1 MTSPEELAVTDFPLV
16 HFNETAEK
24 NITGEITTEQSSN
37 QKLEDLNLKNESS
50 QNLQLQSRGNLAMPD
65 TIRSKSVNKWI
76 NDSTGKHL
84 QELSP
89 ASNITKLRS
98 SPASGMV
105 NHSQE

>member
-1 MTSPEELAVTDFPLV
+1 MEELAVTDFPLA

-24 NITGEITTEQSSN
+24 NITTGEITTEQSSN
-37 QKLEDLNLKNESS
+37 QKLEDFNLKTESS
-50 QNLQLQSRGNLAMPD
+50 QNLQLQSRGNLALSA

-76 NDSTGKHL
+76 AESTGKHL

-89 ASNITKLRS
+89 NSNSTKLRS

-105 NHSQE
+105 NDSQE